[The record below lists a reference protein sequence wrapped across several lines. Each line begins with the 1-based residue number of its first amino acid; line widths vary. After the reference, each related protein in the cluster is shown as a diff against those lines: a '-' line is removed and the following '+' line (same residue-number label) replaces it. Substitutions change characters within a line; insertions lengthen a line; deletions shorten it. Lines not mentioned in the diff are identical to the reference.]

1 MKTYKEL
8 QNEINKLPSGS
19 ITRKNIKGK
28 DYYYYRYYDE
38 SNKRKEKYI
47 PFNEVEELEKKIKE
61 RKELEAQQ
69 RSYIYDLHNISP
81 NYEVRE
87 NGFRYCTDDEEEN
100 ASVKNEIIK
109 FVDNDLELDVS
120 VSNDRENV
128 WLSIEQMTQLFGRD
142 RTVITRHINNIFNE
156 GELDK
161 KEVCANFAHTTKHG
175 YNKNG
180 TQTRV
185 LEYFNLDLILSVGY
199 RVNSKQGIAFRKWA
213 TNILK
218 DYMMKGYAV
227 NQRRIDALNKT
238 VEIQSRMLASSLELD
253 SNDVLY
259 VVNKYT
265 EALDLLDDYDHQ
277 RVRKPKGNDSTYELT
292 YAECRKLI
300 DSMKFA
306 GTSDVFGVEKEQG
319 KLNGILAAV
328 YQNVFGQEVY
338 PSIEEK
344 AANLLYFLIKD
355 HPFADGC
362 KRIGAT
368 LFLEFLNKN
377 KYLMVNGRQTISNSA
392 LVAITLLIAESKPE
406 EKDIMVKLVMNFL
419 NI

>member
-109 FVDNDLELDVS
+109 FEDNGIELDVT
-120 VSNDRENV
+120 VSPEQNTV
-128 WLSIEQMTQLFGRD
+128 WLTQEQMAILFGVD
-142 RTVITRHINNIFNE
+142 RTRITRHINNVYDDD
-156 GELDK
+156 ELD
-161 KEVCANFAHTTKHG
+161 VDSTCAENAHVGINNQKYKTK
-175 YNKNG
+175 Y
-180 TQTRV
+180 
-185 LEYFNLDLILSVGY
+185 YNLDMIISVGY
-199 RVNSKQGIAFRKWA
+199 RVNSKKGIAFRKWA

-218 DYMMKGYAV
+218 DYMIKGYTI

-253 SNDVLY
+253 SDDVLY

-377 KYLMVNGRQTISNSA
+377 KYLIVNGRQTISNSA